1 MSAWLRGALGFALGV
16 VVAVPVAYLAVGALV
31 VAELAFHQP
40 QTVWEQCEGRY
51 CVRHERVDR
60 LLAEDTDV
68 LVLVEPAHDAL
79 EGGRAEVPWPFPY
92 EVGAGADV
100 ADDHVT
106 LSGEDGTT
114 VRIDTDILDAAAT
127 R

>member
-1 MSAWLRGALGFALGV
+1 MRAGRQPPHEHLFDARQVEELKYPL
-16 VVAVPVAYLAVGALV
+16 VGPEPAHEINFLHC
-31 VAELAFHQP
+31 AG
-40 QTVWEQCEGRY
+40 GRY
-51 CVRHERVDR
+51 CVRHERADR

>member
-1 MSAWLRGALGFALGV
+1 MNAWLRGALGLVLGV
-16 VVAVPVAYLAVGALV
+16 LVAMPLTTLTVTALV
-31 VAELAFHQP
+31 NAELVLRRP
-40 QTVWEQCEGRY
+40 QTVWEHCEGRY
-51 CVRHERVDR
+51 CVRHEKVDR
-60 LLAEDTDV
+60 VLAEDTDV
-68 LVLVEPAHDAL
+68 LVLEDLAHDAL
-79 EGGRAEVPWPFPY
+79 EGGRAVVPWPFPY

-106 LSGEDGTT
+106 LRREDGTT